1 MRRRTTPQAR
11 PVALAR
17 RVAQSLL
24 VVLALVAVPDS
35 AVHPASYSLVALADA
50 KAVDFDDGIVWFL
63 LLGSDARD
71 GEDVTSGR
79 ADAIEL
85 VGLDFDT
92 GRADRRGRAPGHL
105 GRHPRPRVRP
115 DQRRPARRRAGAGRR
130 HAVESLVGI
139 PPDYVFTA
147 GFDGFVSMVDSIGP
161 VPVVSRFAFQPP
173 DGPVSV
179 RRGLNRM
186 DGQEALAFARA
197 RVPLPRSDFDRIA
210 NHHSLMKGILRALRG
225 GEDTAGFI
233 EHGSAAALRGL
244 ETDLSPVALY
254 RLAQAV
260 TTFRVTQVTTCAIFG
275 VPRNEGGAD
284 VLYVDP
290 DLARRVGRD
299 VRDDARIDEGCG

>member
-1 MRRRTTPQAR
+1 MRRRTTPRPAR
-11 PVALAR
+11 RLAR
-17 RVAQSLL
+17 RMAQSLL

-35 AVHPASYSLVALADA
+35 AVHPASFSVVGLADA

-63 LLGSDARD
+63 LLGSDARE
-71 GEDVTSGR
+71 GEVVTSGR

-92 GRADRRGRAPGHL
+92 GRATAVGVPRDTWVDIPGHGFDRINVAL
-105 GRHPRPRVRP
+105 PVGGPELVA
-115 DQRRPARRRAGAGRR
+115 DM
-130 HAVESLVGI
+130 VESLVGI

-161 VPVVSRFAFQPP
+161 VPVISRFSFQPP

-186 DGQEALAFARA
+186 DGQEALAFGRA

-210 NHHSLMKGILRALRG
+210 NHHSLMKGILRSLRG

-233 EHGSAAALRGL
+233 EKGSATALRGL
-244 ETDLSPVALY
+244 DTDLSPVALY
-254 RLAQAV
+254 RLGHAV

-275 VPRNEGGAD
+275 APRNEGGAD

-290 DLARRVGRD
+290 DLARRVGND